1 MRNGS
6 ADALR
11 ARPYATRIV
20 DRELDELLGALPAIA
35 LEGAKGVGKT
45 ATALQRAA
53 SVRELDDPQQRQL
66 AAADPGRLLEGSTPL
81 LIDEWQELP
90 ETWDLVRRAV
100 DRGAAPGSFLLTGSA
115 RPAERGAHSGAGR
128 IVSLRM
134 RPLALA
140 ERGLV
145 EPTVSIAA
153 LLSGA
158 RPRLDGATGVGFG

>member
-1 MRNGS
+1 M
-6 ADALR
+6 
-11 ARPYATRIV
+11 RPYGARVV
-20 DRELDELLGALPAIA
+20 DRELDELLGGLPAIA

-53 SVRELDDPQQRQL
+53 TARELDDPAQRQL
-66 AAADPGRLLEGSTPL
+66 AAADPARLLDGPTPL

-90 ETWDLVRRAV
+90 EMWDLVRRAV

-115 RPAERGAHSGAGR
+115 RPPERGAHSGAGR

-140 ERGLV
+140 ERGLG
-145 EPTVSIAA
+145 EPTVSLAT
-153 LLSGA
+153 LLRGE
-158 RPRLDGATGVGFG
+158 RPRCRRRDRHRP